1 MASSGVSWAVG
12 LSAAGAVIAVSGVVV
27 HDRVFPAVEVGI
39 ETPRSAS
46 LASSPADA
54 GAVVA
59 ELPPAVDDAID
70 WAEAASDRLLAGDP
84 EAAMDALNQAL
95 RVDPDDISV
104 HWKIARLDEGSA
116 GERSLEAIVRL
127 SMLDQEAPLELAR
140 RKLRRG
146 DHAGALEAAK
156 EATHRNEWSWEAP
169 HLQGRAYLAAG
180 QRKKAI
186 AAFRRATT
194 RPKAP
199 SFPFNNLGY
208 LLLLT
213 GRNDEALDVLEVA
226 VERGPVTHYML
237 NNLGLAYERAA
248 RLDEAELAFVG
259 ALELRDDDVKA
270 RLNLDRVAAL
280 KDAIIAERDA
290 RGIAELY
297 PAFDDE
303 DVDEALQLVPG
314 G

>member
-1 MASSGVSWAVG
+1 MVSGGVIRAVG
-12 LSAAGAVIAVSGVVV
+12 FFVAGAVIVASGVVV
-27 HDRVFPAVEVGI
+27 HDLIFPSRPATEAAPASTAAVSVLE
-39 ETPRSAS
+39 
-46 LASSPADA
+46 DA
-54 GAVVA
+54 GTSTAA
-59 ELPPAVDDAID
+59 LPPAVEDSVD
-70 WAEAASDRLLAGDP
+70 WSAAASDRLAAGDL
-84 EAAMDALNQAL
+84 EAAMDALREAL
-95 RVDPDDISV
+95 RVDPDDASV
-104 HWKIARLDEGSA
+104 HWKIARLDEGGA

-127 SMLDQEAPLELAR
+127 SPVDQEAPLELAR
-140 RKLRRG
+140 RRLRRG
-146 DHAGALEAAK
+146 DHAGALDAAK
-156 EATHRNEWSWEAP
+156 EAARRNDWAWEP
-169 HLQGRAYLAAG
+169 LHLQGRAYLAAG
-180 QRKKAI
+180 RRQKAI
-186 AAFRRATT
+186 TAFRRATT
-194 RPKAP
+194 KPKAP

-208 LLLLT
+208 ALLLS

-248 RLDEAELAFVG
+248 RLDEAELAFIG

-270 RLNLDRVAAL
+270 QLNLDRVAAL

-290 RGIAELY
+290 RGIAEIY